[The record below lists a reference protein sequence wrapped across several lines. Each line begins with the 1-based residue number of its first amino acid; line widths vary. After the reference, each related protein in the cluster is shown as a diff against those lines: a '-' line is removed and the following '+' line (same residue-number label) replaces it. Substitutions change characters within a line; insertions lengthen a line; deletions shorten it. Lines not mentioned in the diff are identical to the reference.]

1 MNYISTRN
9 NQITQCFSQA
19 VLDGLSQDGGLYV
32 PEFLPNL
39 SGHLTPPARYTE
51 LANVLF
57 AAFMAPEF
65 TSSQIRAMVDNAYS
79 SFSEANVVKLKQYD
93 SFNVLELFHGPTLAF
108 KDIALQFLGQVL
120 SELLNNK
127 DETLTVLGATSGDTG
142 GAAITGLAGNKQCQV
157 FMLYPSGRI
166 SNVQEAQM
174 TANITD
180 NIFPI
185 AIDGSFDDAQ
195 SIVKQ
200 LFADPDVRQQLNLTA
215 VNSINWCRIMAQMVY
230 YLYAFQLAQINDQSI
245 KSLSFS
251 VPTGNFGDVLAG
263 YYAFRCGMPIN
274 KLIVACNSNDLLA
287 RIFETGVYQPH
298 DSKSTLSPAMDIQVA
313 SNFER
318 LLFELSGRNSDYIK
332 EKMAQL
338 QSDGSFTIEDD
349 IMASFRQLFE
359 VYSISDSETAQMMK
373 TMNQAGYMVD
383 PHTAVG
389 MCARKQSLEEN
400 VICLSTAHPIKFSD
414 TIQQVTGA
422 DVPCPVGIAELL
434 NGSQRKYNLPNQ
446 IADIKSFLLSRPL

>member
-9 NQITQCFSQA
+9 NQITQRFSHA
-19 VLDGLSQDGGLYV
+19 VLDGLSHDGGLYV
-32 PEFLPNL
+32 PESLPDL
-39 SGHLTPPARYTE
+39 SGYLTNPVSYTE
-51 LANVLF
+51 MACGVF
-57 AAFMAPEF
+57 TSFMAPDF
-65 TSSQIRAMVDNAYS
+65 TPGKIQAMLDSAYS
-79 SFSEANVVKLKQYD
+79 SFSETNVVQLKQYD

-120 SELLNNK
+120 SELLAR
-127 DETLTVLGATSGDTG
+127 EGLSLTVLGATSGDTG
-142 GAAITGLAGNKQCQV
+142 GAAIAGLAGNDQCRV
-157 FMLYPSGRI
+157 FMLYPTGRI
-166 SNVQEAQM
+166 SKVQEAQM
-174 TANITD
+174 TANISD

-195 SIVKQ
+195 NIVKQ
-200 LFADPDVRQQLNLTA
+200 LFADAEVRQQLNLTA

-230 YLYAFQLAQINDQSI
+230 YFYAYQLAHNNDRNIS
-245 KSLSFS
+245 SLSFS

-263 YYAFRCGMPIN
+263 YYAYRCGLPVN

-287 RIFETGVYQPH
+287 RIFESGVYQPL

-318 LLFELSGRNSDYIK
+318 LLFELSGRNSEYIK

-338 QSDGSFTIEDD
+338 QLDGLFKIEDE

-359 VYSISDSETAQMMK
+359 VYSISDTETADIMR
-373 TMNQAGYMVD
+373 TMSRAGFQVD

-389 MCARKQSLEEN
+389 MCAKERSLEEN
-400 VICLSTAHPIKFSD
+400 VICLSTAHPIKFSES
-414 TIQQVTGA
+414 IKQITGT
-422 DVPCPVGIAELL
+422 DVPCPTGIAELL
-434 NGSQRKYNLPNQ
+434 NGSQRKYNLSNQ
-446 IADIKSFLLSRPL
+446 ISDIKSFLLSRP